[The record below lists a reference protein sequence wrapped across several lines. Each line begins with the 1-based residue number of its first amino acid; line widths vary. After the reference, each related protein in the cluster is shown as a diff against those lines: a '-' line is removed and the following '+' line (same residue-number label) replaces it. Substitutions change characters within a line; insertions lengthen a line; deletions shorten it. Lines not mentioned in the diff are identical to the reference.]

1 MSTATAIRRPAAT
14 RVQVPGRRIRV
25 AQIVTKFTAGAGGV
39 TLRGALALDQDRYST
54 TVFAAD
60 GGSLIEPAKEAGLE
74 VVVVPQLAG
83 GRGIYPWVDLRAMR
97 QLSAHLAAGDFDLV
111 HTNSAKA
118 GALGRLASRSVGV
131 GAVVH
136 TFHGFPFH
144 SFQSPP
150 VRGSLLSLE
159 RRLGRLTD
167 YFLAAGTVTAA
178 DAVRLKIAEPER
190 IRSIA
195 PPIEAH
201 IPAVT
206 ETARRHARQLL
217 RIPTGAK
224 VVGTTARLD
233 AQKAPLDMVA
243 AFAALK
249 RPDLHMIWI
258 GDGELRAKTERLIE
272 REGIR
277 DRFHLIGNRT
287 DVASLLPAF
296 DVFAMSSLYEGL
308 PCAVAEAMAAGIPVV
323 ATTANS
329 VPEIVL
335 AGKTGLLARP
345 GDPSSLSR
353 ALGYMLD
360 HPHEASRMASAARAY
375 IGGRFRPDA
384 FARDLTE
391 AYELA
396 LRFGAERTSGAQKAQ
411 ISR

>member
-1 MSTATAIRRPAAT
+1 
-14 RVQVPGRRIRV
+14 VPGRRIRV

-39 TLRGALALDQDRYST
+39 TLRGALALDPDRYST

-97 QLSAHLAAGDFDLV
+97 QLSAHLAAGQFDLV

-118 GALGRLASRSVGV
+118 GALGRLAARSVGV
-131 GAVVH
+131 SAVVH

-178 DAVRLKIAEPER
+178 DAVRLRIAEPER

-206 ETARRHARQLL
+206 ETARRRARELL

-233 AQKAPLDMVA
+233 AQKAPLDMVT

-258 GDGELRAKTERLIE
+258 GDGELRPKTERLIE

-287 DVASLLPAF
+287 DVSSLLPAF

-323 ATTANS
+323 ATTVNS

-335 AGKTGLLARP
+335 AGKTGLLARA

-360 HPHEASRMASAARAY
+360 HPDEASRMASAARAY

-396 LRFGAERTSGAQKAQ
+396 LRFGSERTSGAQKAQ
-411 ISR
+411 ISW

>member
-1 MSTATAIRRPAAT
+1 MSTATVIPRPVTA
-14 RVQVPGRRIRV
+14 RVEAPGRPVRI

-39 TLRGALALDQDRYST
+39 TLRGALALDPDRYST

-60 GGSLIEPAKEAGLE
+60 GGSLIEPAEEAGLK

-83 GRGIYPWVDLRAMR
+83 GRGIYPWVDVRAFR
-97 QLSAHLAAGDFDLV
+97 QLSAHLAAGQFDVV

-118 GALGRLASRSVGV
+118 GALGRLAARSVGV

-150 VRGSLLSLE
+150 VRGSLLSIE
-159 RRLGRLTD
+159 RRLGRHTD

-178 DAVRLKIAEPER
+178 DAVRLKIAPPER

-195 PPIEAH
+195 PPIDAN
-201 IPAVT
+201 ISAVT

-217 RIPTGAK
+217 RLPAGAK

-243 AFAALK
+243 AVAALR

-258 GDGELRAKTERLIE
+258 GDGELRSKTQRLIE
-272 REGIR
+272 REGLH

-287 DVASLLPAF
+287 DVSSLLPAF

-323 ATTANS
+323 ATTVNS

-345 GDPSSLSR
+345 GDPSSLAR
-353 ALGYMLD
+353 AIGYMLD
-360 HPHEASRMASAARAY
+360 HSDEANRMASAASAY
-375 IGGRFRPDA
+375 IGGRFRPEA

-396 LRFGAERTSGAQKAQ
+396 LRFGSERTRGTKRAQ
-411 ISR
+411 IS

>member
-144 SFQSPP
+144 PFQSPP

-178 DAVRLKIAEPER
+178 DAVRLRIAEPER

-258 GDGELRAKTERLIE
+258 GDGELRAKTERAIE

-308 PCAVAEAMAAGIPVV
+308 PCAVAEAMVAGIPVV
-323 ATTANS
+323 ATTVNS

-411 ISR
+411 IS